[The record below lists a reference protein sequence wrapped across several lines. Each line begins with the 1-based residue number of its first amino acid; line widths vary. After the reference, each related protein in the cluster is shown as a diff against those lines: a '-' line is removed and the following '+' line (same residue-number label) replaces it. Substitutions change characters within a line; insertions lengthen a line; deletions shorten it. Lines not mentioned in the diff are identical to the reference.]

1 MIRKYFCDTISECV
15 ASLVSGQ
22 LRLETRGCYSAIGDT
37 LLC

>member
-22 LRLETRGCYSAIGDT
+22 LRLETRGCYSAIGDIT
-37 LLC
+37 LY